1 MPSKPERSPAG
12 RFRSG
17 SHPARRIPAE
27 LPTAAGPQP
36 VEVQPAIVG
45 RNVQPAS
52 GDRTA
57 PPGPRFGK
65 PPAAVLAR
73 VNLPKPGRR
82 KAILRPSVPAPRGN
96 DRRPRTGLLALKA
109 KVMLRGLAA
118 VNRRTK
124 AARDVV
130 KWRAELVA
138 ELGGE
143 PGMTAAR
150 LTRIETLV
158 RTKLL
163 LEHLDAQLLEYDTLF
178 SRKRGTLRP
187 QVKAILT
194 ERNRMAEALERGLA
208 ALGASRSKGTVLPSL
223 DDLVGADQP

>member
-12 RFRSG
+12 FRS
-17 SHPARRIPAE
+17 STHPARRISAE
-27 LPTAAGPQP
+27 LHTAAGPQP
-36 VEVQPAIVG
+36 VDDSQPAIGG
-45 RNVQPAS
+45 RKA
-52 GDRTA
+52 TL
-57 PPGPRFGK
+57 GPRFGN
-65 PPAAVLAR
+65 PPAAVVAR
-73 VNLPKPGRR
+73 GNLPKPGRR
-82 KAILRPSVPAPRGN
+82 KAILRPSVPAPGGN

-109 KVMLRGLAA
+109 KVMLRGLAV

-130 KWRAELVA
+130 KWRTELVA

-143 PGMTAAR
+143 PGMTPSR

-163 LEHLDAQLLEYDTLF
+163 LEHLDAQLLEYHTLF

-208 ALGASRSKGTVLPSL
+208 ALGASRSKGTVLPTL
-223 DDLVGADQP
+223 DDLVGGDQP

>member
-1 MPSKPERSPAG
+1 MPADL
-12 RFRSG
+12 
-17 SHPARRIPAE
+17 HTAE
-27 LPTAAGPQP
+27 A
-36 VEVQPAIVG
+36 VDVQPAIAG
-45 RNVQPAS
+45 PNAKPAGS
-52 GDRTA
+52 ARTA
-57 PPGPRFGK
+57 PPGPRFGN
-65 PPAAVLAR
+65 PPAAVVAR
-73 VNLPKPGRR
+73 GNLPKPGRR
-82 KAILRPSVPAPRGN
+82 KAILRPSVPLPGGS

-109 KVMLRGLAA
+109 KVMLRGLAV

-208 ALGASRSKGTVLPSL
+208 ALGTSRSKGTVLPSL
-223 DDLVGADQP
+223 DDLVGGDQQ

>member
-1 MPSKPERSPAG
+1 MPTNPQRLPAG
-12 RFRSG
+12 RFRSD
-17 SHPARRIPAE
+17 SHPAGRMPAD
-27 LPTAAGPQP
+27 LHTAEA
-36 VEVQPAIVG
+36 VDVQPAIAG
-45 RNVQPAS
+45 PNAKPAGS
-52 GDRTA
+52 GRTA
-57 PPGPRFGK
+57 PPGPRFGS
-65 PPAAVLAR
+65 PPAAVVAR
-73 VNLPKPGRR
+73 GNLPKPGRR
-82 KAILRPSVPAPRGN
+82 KAILRPSVPVPGGN

-109 KVMLRGLAA
+109 KVMLRGLAV

-138 ELGGE
+138 ELGAE

-223 DDLVGADQP
+223 DDLVGGDQQ

>member
-1 MPSKPERSPAG
+1 MPSKPERSAAG
-12 RFRSG
+12 RLRSG

-27 LPTAAGPQP
+27 LHTAAGPQP
-36 VEVQPAIVG
+36 VDDSQPAIGG
-45 RNVQPAS
+45 RK
-52 GDRTA
+52 A
-57 PPGPRFGK
+57 PPGPRLGN
-65 PPAAVLAR
+65 PPAAVVAR
-73 VNLPKPGRR
+73 GNLPKPGRR
-82 KAILRPSVPAPRGN
+82 KAILRPSVPVPGGN

-109 KVMLRGLAA
+109 KVMLRGLAV

-208 ALGASRSKGTVLPSL
+208 ALGATRAKDTVLPSL
-223 DDLVGADQP
+223 DDLVGGGEPQ

>member
-1 MPSKPERSPAG
+1 
-12 RFRSG
+12 
-17 SHPARRIPAE
+17 
-27 LPTAAGPQP
+27 
-36 VEVQPAIVG
+36 
-45 RNVQPAS
+45 
-52 GDRTA
+52 
-57 PPGPRFGK
+57 
-65 PPAAVLAR
+65 
-73 VNLPKPGRR
+73 
-82 KAILRPSVPAPRGN
+82 
-96 DRRPRTGLLALKA
+96 
-109 KVMLRGLAA
+109 MLRGLAV

-163 LEHLDAQLLEYDTLF
+163 LEHLDAQLLEYATLF

-208 ALGASRSKGTVLPSL
+208 ALAASRSKGTVLPSL
-223 DDLVGADQP
+223 DDLVGGGDQS

>member
-1 MPSKPERSPAG
+1 
-12 RFRSG
+12 
-17 SHPARRIPAE
+17 
-27 LPTAAGPQP
+27 
-36 VEVQPAIVG
+36 
-45 RNVQPAS
+45 
-52 GDRTA
+52 
-57 PPGPRFGK
+57 
-65 PPAAVLAR
+65 
-73 VNLPKPGRR
+73 
-82 KAILRPSVPAPRGN
+82 
-96 DRRPRTGLLALKA
+96 
-109 KVMLRGLAA
+109 MLRGLAV

-143 PGMTAAR
+143 RLAPAR

-187 QVKAILT
+187 QVKVILT

-208 ALGASRSKGTVLPSL
+208 SLGASRSKGTVLPSL
-223 DDLVGADQP
+223 DDLVGGGDQP

>member
-1 MPSKPERSPAG
+1 
-12 RFRSG
+12 
-17 SHPARRIPAE
+17 
-27 LPTAAGPQP
+27 
-36 VEVQPAIVG
+36 
-45 RNVQPAS
+45 
-52 GDRTA
+52 
-57 PPGPRFGK
+57 
-65 PPAAVLAR
+65 
-73 VNLPKPGRR
+73 
-82 KAILRPSVPAPRGN
+82 
-96 DRRPRTGLLALKA
+96 
-109 KVMLRGLAA
+109 MLRGLAV

-130 KWRAELVA
+130 NWRAELIA

-143 PGMTAAR
+143 TSMTPTR

-163 LEHLDAQLLEYDTLF
+163 CEHLDAQLLEYDTLF

-223 DDLVGADQP
+223 DDLVGGGDQP

>member
-1 MPSKPERSPAG
+1 MDGQPAIG
-12 RFRSG
+12 G
-17 SHPARRIPAE
+17 LQKA
-27 LPTAAGPQP
+27 
-36 VEVQPAIVG
+36 QPAIVG
-45 RNVQPAS
+45 RNAQPAI
-52 GDRTA
+52 GGRKA
-57 PPGPRFGK
+57 PASPRFGN
-65 PPAAVLAR
+65 PPDSLAAHG
-73 VNLPKPGRR
+73 NLSKPGRR
-82 KAILRPSVPAPRGN
+82 KAILRPSVPVPGGS
-96 DRRPRTGLLALKA
+96 DRRPRTGLLALKT
-109 KVMLRGLAA
+109 KVMLRGLAV

-187 QVKAILT
+187 QVKSILT

-223 DDLVGADQP
+223 DDLVGGDQQ

>member
-1 MPSKPERSPAG
+1 
-12 RFRSG
+12 
-17 SHPARRIPAE
+17 
-27 LPTAAGPQP
+27 
-36 VEVQPAIVG
+36 
-45 RNVQPAS
+45 
-52 GDRTA
+52 
-57 PPGPRFGK
+57 
-65 PPAAVLAR
+65 
-73 VNLPKPGRR
+73 
-82 KAILRPSVPAPRGN
+82 
-96 DRRPRTGLLALKA
+96 
-109 KVMLRGLAA
+109 MLRGLAV

-143 PGMTAAR
+143 SGMTAAR

-163 LEHLDAQLLEYDTLF
+163 LEHLDAQLLEYATLF

-208 ALGASRSKGTVLPSL
+208 ALAASRSKGTVLPSL
-223 DDLVGADQP
+223 DDLVGGGDQS

>member
-1 MPSKPERSPAG
+1 MG
-12 RFRSG
+12 G
-17 SHPARRIPAE
+17 
-27 LPTAAGPQP
+27 
-36 VEVQPAIVG
+36 
-45 RNVQPAS
+45 
-52 GDRTA
+52 RTA
-57 PPGPRFGK
+57 PPGPRLGN
-65 PPAAVLAR
+65 PPAAVVAR
-73 VNLPKPGRR
+73 GNLPKPGRR
-82 KAILRPSVPAPRGN
+82 KAILRPTVPAPGGN

-109 KVMLRGLAA
+109 NVMLRGLAV

-194 ERNRMAEALERGLA
+194 ERNRMAESLERGLA
-208 ALGASRSKGTVLPSL
+208 ALGASRSKGTILPSL
-223 DDLVGADQP
+223 DDLVGGDQQ

>member
-1 MPSKPERSPAG
+1 MPSKPQRSPAG

-17 SHPARRIPAE
+17 AHPARRIPAD
-27 LPTAAGPQP
+27 LHSAAGPQP
-36 VEVQPAIVG
+36 VDDSQPAIG
-45 RNVQPAS
+45 
-52 GDRTA
+52 GRTA
-57 PPGPRFGK
+57 PPGPRFGN
-65 PPAAVLAR
+65 PAAAVVAR
-73 VNLPKPGRR
+73 GNLPKPGRR

-130 KWRAELVA
+130 KWRAELIA
-138 ELGGE
+138 ELGGDQ
-143 PGMTAAR
+143 GMTATR

>member
-17 SHPARRIPAE
+17 SHPARRIPAD
-27 LPTAAGPQP
+27 LHTAAGPQP
-36 VEVQPAIVG
+36 VEAQPAIAG
-45 RNVQPAS
+45 QK
-52 GDRTA
+52 A

-65 PPAAVLAR
+65 PPAAVVAR
-73 VNLPKPGRR
+73 GNLPKPGRR
-82 KAILRPSVPAPRGN
+82 KAILRPSVPVPGGN

-109 KVMLRGLAA
+109 KVMLRGLAV

-143 PGMTAAR
+143 PGLTAAR

-194 ERNRMAEALERGLA
+194 ERNRMADALERGLA
-208 ALGASRSKGTVLPSL
+208 ALGATRAKGTVLPSL
-223 DDLVGADQP
+223 DDLVGGDQQ

>member
-17 SHPARRIPAE
+17 SHPARRIPAD
-27 LPTAAGPQP
+27 LHTAAGPQP
-36 VEVQPAIVG
+36 VEAQPAIAG
-45 RNVQPAS
+45 QK
-52 GDRTA
+52 A
-57 PPGPRFGK
+57 PQRPRLGN
-65 PPAAVLAR
+65 PPAAVVAR
-73 VNLPKPGRR
+73 GNLPKPGRR
-82 KAILRPSVPAPRGN
+82 KAILRPSVPVPGGN

-109 KVMLRGLAA
+109 KVMLRGLAV

-208 ALGASRSKGTVLPSL
+208 ALGSSRSKGTVLPSL
-223 DDLVGADQP
+223 DDLVGGDQQ

>member
-1 MPSKPERSPAG
+1 
-12 RFRSG
+12 
-17 SHPARRIPAE
+17 
-27 LPTAAGPQP
+27 
-36 VEVQPAIVG
+36 
-45 RNVQPAS
+45 
-52 GDRTA
+52 
-57 PPGPRFGK
+57 
-65 PPAAVLAR
+65 
-73 VNLPKPGRR
+73 
-82 KAILRPSVPAPRGN
+82 
-96 DRRPRTGLLALKA
+96 
-109 KVMLRGLAA
+109 MLRGLAA
-118 VNRRTK
+118 VSRRTK

-130 KWRAELVA
+130 KWRAELIA

-143 PGMTAAR
+143 TGMTPTR

-208 ALGASRSKGTVLPSL
+208 ALGATRVKGTVLPSL
-223 DDLVGADQP
+223 DDLVGGGDQR

>member
-1 MPSKPERSPAG
+1 
-12 RFRSG
+12 
-17 SHPARRIPAE
+17 
-27 LPTAAGPQP
+27 
-36 VEVQPAIVG
+36 
-45 RNVQPAS
+45 
-52 GDRTA
+52 
-57 PPGPRFGK
+57 
-65 PPAAVLAR
+65 
-73 VNLPKPGRR
+73 
-82 KAILRPSVPAPRGN
+82 
-96 DRRPRTGLLALKA
+96 
-109 KVMLRGLAA
+109 MLRGLAV

-124 AARDVV
+124 AAREIV

-143 PGMTAAR
+143 QGMTAAR

-223 DDLVGADQP
+223 DDLVGGDHP

>member
-1 MPSKPERSPAG
+1 MRTTESKLLSETS
-12 RFRSG
+12 SD
-17 SHPARRIPAE
+17 RRVRE
-27 LPTAAGPQP
+27 T
-36 VEVQPAIVG
+36 
-45 RNVQPAS
+45 
-52 GDRTA
+52 
-57 PPGPRFGK
+57 PPGPRFGN
-65 PPAAVLAR
+65 PPAAVAAR
-73 VNLPKPGRR
+73 GNLPKPGRR
-82 KAILRPSVPAPRGN
+82 KAILPPSVPAPRGN

-109 KVMLRGLAA
+109 KVMLRGLAV

>member
-1 MPSKPERSPAG
+1 M
-12 RFRSG
+12 
-17 SHPARRIPAE
+17 
-27 LPTAAGPQP
+27 
-36 VEVQPAIVG
+36 VG
-45 RNVQPAS
+45 RNAQPAS
-52 GDRTA
+52 GGRTA
-57 PPGPRFGK
+57 PPGPRFGN
-65 PPAAVLAR
+65 PPAAVVAR
-73 VNLPKPGRR
+73 GNLPKPGRR
-82 KAILRPSVPAPRGN
+82 KAILRPSVPVPGGN

-109 KVMLRGLAA
+109 KVMLRGLAV

-124 AARDVV
+124 AARDIV
-130 KWRAELVA
+130 KWRDELIGD
-138 ELGGE
+138 LGGE
-143 PGMTAAR
+143 TLTPAR

-208 ALGASRSKGTVLPSL
+208 ALGASRSKGAVLPSL
-223 DDLVGADQP
+223 DDLVGGDQP

>member
-12 RFRSG
+12 FRS
-17 SHPARRIPAE
+17 STHPARRISAE
-27 LPTAAGPQP
+27 LHTAAGPQP
-36 VEVQPAIVG
+36 VDDSQPAIGG
-45 RNVQPAS
+45 RKA
-52 GDRTA
+52 TL
-57 PPGPRFGK
+57 GPRFGN
-65 PPAAVLAR
+65 PPAAVVAR
-73 VNLPKPGRR
+73 GNLPKPGRR

-96 DRRPRTGLLALKA
+96 ARRPRTGLLALKA
-109 KVMLRGLAA
+109 KVMLRGLAV

-130 KWRAELVA
+130 KWRTELVA

-143 PGMTAAR
+143 PGMTPSR

-163 LEHLDAQLLEYDTLF
+163 LEHLDAQLLEYHTLF

-208 ALGASRSKGTVLPSL
+208 ALGASRSKGTVLPTL
-223 DDLVGADQP
+223 DDLVGGDQP

>member
-1 MPSKPERSPAG
+1 VVHILPD
-12 RFRSG
+12 G
-17 SHPARRIPAE
+17 SSLLNSTL
-27 LPTAAGPQP
+27 LPDLSLSM
-36 VEVQPAIVG
+36 I
-45 RNVQPAS
+45 
-52 GDRTA
+52 
-57 PPGPRFGK
+57 
-65 PPAAVLAR
+65 
-73 VNLPKPGRR
+73 VNLPSAVRTLSLTSAVGKLRQARASASRLPQSSRAGTCPSQGVGRR
-82 KAILRPSVPAPRGN
+82 FCGLRSQSQGGTTDGRG
-96 DRRPRTGLLALKA
+96 PGLLALKA
-109 KVMLRGLAA
+109 KVMLRGLAV

-138 ELGGE
+138 DLGGE

-223 DDLVGADQP
+223 DDLVGGDP

>member
-1 MPSKPERSPAG
+1 MRTTESKLVSETSML
-12 RFRSG
+12 S
-17 SHPARRIPAE
+17 
-27 LPTAAGPQP
+27 
-36 VEVQPAIVG
+36 
-45 RNVQPAS
+45 
-52 GDRTA
+52 DRCVRVRET
-57 PPGPRFGK
+57 PPDPRFGN
-65 PPAAVLAR
+65 PPAAVVAR
-73 VNLPKPGRR
+73 GNLRKPGRR

-109 KVMLRGLAA
+109 KVMLRGLAV

-130 KWRAELVA
+130 RWRAELVA

-163 LEHLDAQLLEYDTLF
+163 LGHLDAQLLEYDTLF

-194 ERNRMAEALERGLA
+194 ERNRMAESLERGLA